1 MQPREHTFKQTGT
14 HNDRKNKIIVVI
26 FEIQLKIFKPE
37 WPQKW
42 SSKGTRLIERMK
54 EETLSLK
61 QNFLKENQCGKIT
74 EKKNETLVKDKYRSL
89 LDLIS
94 VAHLLDLL
102 YSGSLIFIYL
112 FPSLLDEVFISW
124 KLFKWSDVNFYVKDA
139 FSLTKYDIFM

>member
-1 MQPREHTFKQTGT
+1 
-14 HNDRKNKIIVVI
+14 
-26 FEIQLKIFKPE
+26 
-37 WPQKW
+37 
-42 SSKGTRLIERMK
+42 MK